1 MNFKNEIYKCFVF
14 QIYAITS
21 FIFVL
26 ASIMGFTLETI
37 PAMHYDVNITR
48 QCTGKPEETVTMT
61 KTVMVL
67 EYLDY
72 VCTAFFTLELIIR
85 LVFAPN
91 KLNFIRDLMNII
103 DILALLPLYVQ
114 IIMEQTDKFNC
125 HINNRAV
132 LETIFILRIIRIFRI
147 FHLVKHYRA
156 LKILIHAIRASIQEL
171 LMLSIFLVIAM
182 LVFST
187 LIFYAER
194 NPNSE
199 KALGFYEGD
208 FGTIPIGFW
217 WATITMTT
225 VGYGDI
231 YPETPM
237 GMAIGSVCAVWGV
250 LLLALTIPVISNNF
264 ALFYTHART
273 RERISNKD
281 RARKQSE
288 DETVNAQVMHSRTP
302 SGVHQEKNKLFKG
315 VDAKA
320 FLLNTDTNS
329 TTEETGLMMAA
340 RNMDCDSVSSTP
352 QKNTPNNIGNNK
364 AESVM

>member
-1 MNFKNEIYKCFVF
+1 MGHMGARGRVSDSDSETLSF
-14 QIYAITS
+14 Q
-21 FIFVL
+21 
-26 ASIMGFTLETI
+26 
-37 PAMHYDVNITR
+37 
-48 QCTGKPEETVTMT
+48 
-61 KTVMVL
+61 VL

-85 LVFAPN
+85 LIFAPN
-91 KLNFIRDLMNII
+91 KIKFIRDLMNII

-114 IIMEQTDKFNC
+114 IILEQTDKLNMC
-125 HINNRAV
+125 SRYISNRAL
-132 LETIFILRIIRIFRI
+132 LETIFVLRIIRIFRI

-182 LVFST
+182 LLFAT

-199 KALGFYEGD
+199 GVDLALDFYEGD

-231 YPETPM
+231 SPKTPM
-237 GMAIGSVCAVWGV
+237 GMVIGSLCAVWGV

-264 ALFYTHART
+264 TLFYTHART
-273 RERISNKD
+273 RDRIASKD
-281 RARKQSE
+281 KQRKYSE
-288 DETVNAQVMHSRTP
+288 DESTANMDAVITHSRTP
-302 SGVHQEKNKLFKG
+302 SSVLPEKNKHVKDNL
-315 VDAKA
+315 DSTKA
-320 FLLNTDTNS
+320 LLINNDSNS
-329 TTEETGLMMAA
+329 TIEESQLMMAA
-340 RNMDCDSVSSTP
+340 RNPECDSVSSTP
-352 QKNTPNNIGNNK
+352 QKTAMNNVAIGKK
-364 AESVM
+364 AESVL

>member
-1 MNFKNEIYKCFVF
+1 
-14 QIYAITS
+14 
-21 FIFVL
+21 
-26 ASIMGFTLETI
+26 
-37 PAMHYDVNITR
+37 MHSYINVTR
-48 QCTGKPEETVTMT
+48 QCAGKPIETVLMP
-61 KTVMVL
+61 KTVKVL

-85 LVFAPN
+85 LIFAPN

-114 IIMEQTDKFNC
+114 IILEQTDRFNC
-125 HINNRAV
+125 HINNGAL

-194 NPNSE
+194 SPNSE
-199 KALGFYEGD
+199 SALDFYEGD

-225 VGYGDI
+225 VGYGDV
-231 YPETPM
+231 YPQTPM
-237 GMAIGSVCAVWGV
+237 GMVIGSLCAVWGV

-273 RERISNKD
+273 RDRIASKD
-281 RARKQSE
+281 RARKLSQ
-288 DETVNAQVMHSRTP
+288 DEATNMSVMHSRTP
-302 SGVHQEKNKLFKG
+302 SNVHEEKNKHLKG
-315 VDAKA
+315 LDSKA
-320 FLLNTDTNS
+320 LLLNADSNS
-329 TTEETGLMMAA
+329 TTEEIGLMMAH
-340 RNMDCDSVSSTP
+340 RNVECDSVSSTP
-352 QKNTPNNIGNNK
+352 QKTTLNSIVNNK
-364 AESVM
+364 SESVM

>member
-1 MNFKNEIYKCFVF
+1 
-14 QIYAITS
+14 
-21 FIFVL
+21 
-26 ASIMGFTLETI
+26 MGFTLETI
-37 PAMHYDVNITR
+37 PAMHYDMNITR
-48 QCTGKPEETVTMT
+48 LCQGKNEEETVTLT
-61 KTVMVL
+61 KTVAVL

-85 LVFAPN
+85 LIFAPN

-125 HINNRAV
+125 HVNNRAV

-156 LKILIHAIRASIQEL
+156 LKILIHAIRASVQEL

-182 LVFST
+182 LVFAT

-194 NPNSE
+194 DPNSE
-199 KALGFYEGD
+199 TLGFYGGD

-237 GMAIGSVCAVWGV
+237 GMAIGSLCAVWGV

-273 RERISNKD
+273 RERITSKD

-288 DETVNAQVMHSRTP
+288 DETANAHVMHSRTP
-302 SGVHQEKNKLFKG
+302 SAGHVDKVKLFKG
-315 VDAKA
+315 LESKALLINVDS
-320 FLLNTDTNS
+320 NS
-329 TTEETGLMMAA
+329 TTEETGLMMGA
-340 RNMDCDSVSSTP
+340 RNMDCDSMTSTP
-352 QKNTPNNIGNNK
+352 QKNTANNVGNNK
-364 AESVM
+364 AESAMWENVIHWKIKTDASYDGYYGSTT